1 MACDICR
8 ELAEQLLDA
17 IADQHQA
24 EATLDQAISDAE
36 REAALVALAHSRL
49 RRIRVERELREHR
62 ERGC

>member
-17 IADQHQA
+17 IAHQKKA
-24 EATLDQAISDAE
+24 EATLDQAITDAE
-36 REAALVALAHSRL
+36 REAPLTAVAHSRL
-49 RRIRVERELREHR
+49 RRIRAERELREHR